1 MGTRVGSSLVKRANR
16 GKQELQEWPPAA
28 RNFPASTRTR
38 MNSTAAKLTFAP
50 HNPLGINSRPPTT
63 SRRRLLC
70 RHYIILSHVV
80 NTCIEM
86 LYVFEL
92 SPYAARSC
100 AHGLCSRGRGG
111 ISSQQPARGRKCL
124 YGKGLRIGG
133 ARACQKPFSAT
144 PRKFFWERR
153 LAHRRG
159 SVRIEFTRSVMR
171 QSSSC
176 DAADQ
181 RQVHYPPR
189 RGLPAADERAGR
201 RLGRIR
207 AGASVRRW
215 RRRFDPPL
223 IKPERSVPCLQVGYP
238 ATVRE
243 GGAAERR
250 LRWKSG
256 AARNV
261 AEHIKK

>member
-1 MGTRVGSSLVKRANR
+1 MRQGVALPAFVCPSKAEFHRGGRRVAVSAYMARVWESAASWHVKNR
-16 GKQELQEWPPAA
+16 
-28 RNFPASTRTR
+28 F
-38 MNSTAAKLTFAP
+38 
-50 HNPLGINSRPPTT
+50 RPPPE
-63 SRRRLLC
+63 S
-70 RHYIILSHVV
+70 
-80 NTCIEM
+80 
-86 LYVFEL
+86 
-92 SPYAARSC
+92 
-100 AHGLCSRGRGG
+100 
-111 ISSQQPARGRKCL
+111 
-124 YGKGLRIGG
+124 
-133 ARACQKPFSAT
+133 
-144 PRKFFWERR
+144 FFWERR